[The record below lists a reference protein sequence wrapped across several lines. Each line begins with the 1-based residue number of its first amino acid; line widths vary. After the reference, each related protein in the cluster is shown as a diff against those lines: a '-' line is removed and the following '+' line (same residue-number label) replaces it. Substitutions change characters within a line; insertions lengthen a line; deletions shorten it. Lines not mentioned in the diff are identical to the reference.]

1 MNADKAAGGAAM
13 LTLMAI
19 PSLLI
24 CGGLYLG
31 TQALGLSGGLALAGL
46 LTLIPSRDPALALV
60 GKVLGALAVLGVLA
74 WVIA

>member
-19 PSLLI
+19 PTLLI

-31 TQALGLSGGLALAGL
+31 AQALGLSGGLALAGL
-46 LTLIPSRDPALALV
+46 LTLISSRDPVLTLV
-60 GKVLGALAVLGVLA
+60 SNALGAVAVLGVLA
-74 WVIA
+74 WMIA

>member
-31 TQALGLSGGLALAGL
+31 TQALGLSGGRDEDQVKEPPSTLSTRHWLAC
-46 LTLIPSRDPALALV
+46 
-60 GKVLGALAVLGVLA
+60 
-74 WVIA
+74 